1 VIPYRGS
8 WLDFEFDPKDI
19 IYVRIDRR
27 RKLHAT
33 VLLRALG
40 YTTEQILNYYYDTE
54 TVYVEAADKLSK
66 SLEFNIL
73 AGQRTTADIKVG
85 NDILVKK
92 GTKFTKAAV
101 KKLRDAKID
110 RIADRPHRGRGPR
123 RRPDVIDPETGEVIV
138 SCNEVVTDSKLE
150 AIAQGEDQVLRVLFM
165 DNLLVGS
172 YLRDT
177 LVQDKYDDPDGPM
190 AGFVRQYGQA
200 IAAQID
206 IYRKLRPGDIPEPR
220 RPRSSWR
227 TCSSTP
233 SATTSRRSAAS
244 S

>member
-40 YTTEQILNYYYDTE
+40 YTAEDLLNYYYDTE
-54 TVYVEAADKLSK
+54 TVY
-66 SLEFNIL
+66 LEGRQAL
-73 AGQRTTADIKVG
+73 EVARVQHPRGPARDADIKM
-85 NDILVKK
+85 
-92 GTKFTKAAV
+92 GTTRCSSRRARKFTKAAV

-110 RIADRPHRGRGPR
+110 RIPIDRTEVVGRVAAE
-123 RRPDVIDPETGEVIV
+123 DVIDPETGEVIV
-138 SCNEVVTDSKLE
+138 VVQRGGHRGQARAPS
-150 AIAQGEDQVLRVLFM
+150 QGEDQVLQGPLHRQPARRL
-165 DNLLVGS
+165 S
-172 YLRDT
+172 TCATRSCRT
-177 LVQDKYDDPDGPM
+177 YDDPDGPM
-190 AGFVRQYGQA
+190 AGFVRQTAA

-206 IYRKLRPGDIPEPR
+206 IYRKLRPGHPRASR
-220 RPRSSWR
+220 RPSCWR

-233 SATTSRRSAAS
+233 SATT
-244 S
+244 